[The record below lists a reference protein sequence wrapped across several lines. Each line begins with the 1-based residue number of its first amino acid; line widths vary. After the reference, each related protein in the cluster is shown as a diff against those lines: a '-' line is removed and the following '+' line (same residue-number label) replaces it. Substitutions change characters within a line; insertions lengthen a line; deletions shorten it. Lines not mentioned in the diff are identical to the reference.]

1 MIDFKFSEGRGIRL
15 MINRDKY
22 FSIQTKE
29 SPLERLWLEHLQIL
43 QQPQKH
49 IEGQKFDLRTTT
61 KCMKR
66 TFFKLQLLQDF

>member
-1 MIDFKFSEGRGIRL
+1 MIDFKFSEGREIRL

-29 SPLERLWLEHLQIL
+29 APLEMLWLEHLQIL
-43 QQPQKH
+43 QQPQKQ

-61 KCMKR
+61 NCMKR
-66 TFFKLQLLQDF
+66 TSSKMELLQDF